1 MSINGVQKKVC
12 ILCYGSHCALNTHP
26 FLFCEFKHFDGPTM
40 TIVQN
45 DVLVSITIKWKQIC
59 VY

>member
-12 ILCYGSHCALNTHP
+12 ILCYGPHCAINTHP
-26 FLFCEFKHFDGPTM
+26 FLFCEFKHFDGLIM
-40 TIVQN
+40 TIVQIV
-45 DVLVSITIKWKQIC
+45 VLVSITSKWKQDG